1 MILQAAEMPPDLTD
15 NDIARVISAFYA
27 RVRDDPEIGPLFNA
41 AIGDWPHHL
50 DRLIA
55 FWSSVMLTTATYKG
69 NPMVAH
75 LKHRAMIVPGMFDRW
90 LELWDQVTGDLLDPG
105 PAQAMQAKAR
115 TIAESLKL
123 ALYFRL
129 DRQAV
134 EA

>member
-1 MILQAAEMPPDLTD
+1 MTIELTED
-15 NDIARVISAFYA
+15 AIARVIPAFYA
-27 RVRDDPEIGPLFNA
+27 RVRDDAEIGPLFNA
-41 AIGDWPHHL
+41 AIDDWPHHL

-55 FWSSVMLTTATYKG
+55 FWSSVMLTTGAYKG
-69 NPMVAH
+69 SPMAAH
-75 LKHRAMIVPGMFDRW
+75 LKHRAMIVPRMFDRW

-105 PAQAMQAKAR
+105 PAQALQAKAR